1 MILPSEGGGRREQ
14 GAVAVPGEA
23 GFLANWSS
31 GPAQQNS
38 GQSAFRAQAVSS
50 QPGLRGFLPCL
61 PPNPDQSPRTWH
73 PKGHPPGS
81 KEVGAGS
88 MAPLPG
94 WVGWRW
100 EWEGPRGSHLE
111 THLYVAE
118 GII

>member
-1 MILPSEGGGRREQ
+1 
-14 GAVAVPGEA
+14 
-23 GFLANWSS
+23 
-31 GPAQQNS
+31 
-38 GQSAFRAQAVSS
+38 
-50 QPGLRGFLPCL
+50 
-61 PPNPDQSPRTWH
+61 
-73 PKGHPPGS
+73 
-81 KEVGAGS
+81 